1 MVYAQYFSLLMLLLL
16 NVGSISLRKNPVC
29 QLEELFFRNYA
40 LNSLDDKSSGQHWES
55 NHIYFHSLHIL
66 QSSNSKPKPITGE
79 PKKSILNYKGS
90 E

>member
-1 MVYAQYFSLLMLLLL
+1 MLLLL
-16 NVGSISLRKNPVC
+16 NVGSISLRKKNPVC

-40 LNSLDDKSSGQHWES
+40 LNSLGDKSSGQHWES
-55 NHIYFHSLHIL
+55 NHIYFHSLRHIL